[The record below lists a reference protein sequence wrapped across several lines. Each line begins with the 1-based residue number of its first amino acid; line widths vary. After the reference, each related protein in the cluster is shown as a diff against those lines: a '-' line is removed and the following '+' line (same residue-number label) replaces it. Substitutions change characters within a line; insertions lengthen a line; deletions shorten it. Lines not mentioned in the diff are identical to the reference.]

1 MGERGT
7 ACFNFRVL
15 VRQPRSSYGA
25 TLPPPPA
32 YKLRKVSNEM
42 GSKCQI
48 ETFNTKDNG

>member
-32 YKLRKVSNEM
+32 YNVSNEM
-42 GSKCQI
+42 GSKCQTMSHNRHKN
-48 ETFNTKDNG
+48 ELKA